1 MNVSDVMTANPRTIS
16 PNSTLQN
23 SLGKMLQI
31 RCHHLPVLS
40 KEKHLVGII
49 SDYDCH
55 KALSE
60 NTDQNLHVSDVMTPA
75 PIIIEPNASVEEA
88 ARLMLNH
95 NIRCLPVMRGETLIG
110 IITTSDLLI
119 AFMQLSGST
128 RQSSLP
134 NTLTF
139 IGL

>member
-1 MNVSDVMTANPRTIS
+1 MTANPKTINPS
-16 PNSTLQN
+16 STLKD
-23 SLGKMLQI
+23 SLNKMLQI

-40 KEKHLVGII
+40 REKHLVGII

-55 KALSE
+55 KALSQ
-60 NTDQNLHVSDVMTPA
+60 DQQKPLHVSNVMTPA

-119 AFMQLSGST
+119 AFIQLSKGN

-134 NTLTF
+134 NSISF